1 MHRAL
6 AAWLVERPW
15 HAAVACGICGALSFL
30 LPFMLLACA
39 IPVLVA
45 LRVNVKLGLAL
56 ALLISAPW
64 ISVPTSAPVLWLL
77 SAAAVFFGPVLLAM
91 LLGRT
96 GSMNLCFQLATLL
109 CGLVVVAIH
118 IFGPDPVKF
127 WVDLIRDAFAASG
140 VEPDASRQALLQQFG
155 ASMWGLLASAVLA
168 AVLGALFLGRW
179 WAGLLTGSAIKFGAE
194 FRSLRLGTVLGA
206 IVTGVFVA
214 MIFSSSPLV
223 HSLVWIA
230 CSVLTLQGLAAAHR
244 SKANGQLSQGRLTA
258 IYVLLVVPISG
269 TITALALA
277 AWGYADNWLRPR
289 VHNA

>member
-56 ALLISAPW
+56 ALLTSVPW
-64 ISVPTSAPVLWLL
+64 ISVPASAPVLWVL
-77 SAAAVFFGPVLLAM
+77 SAAAVFFGPVMLAILLR
-91 LLGRT
+91 RT
-96 GSMNLCFQLATLL
+96 GSMNLCFQLATLM
-109 CGLVVVAIH
+109 CGLIVVAIH
-118 IFGPDPVKF
+118 VFGPDPVKY
-127 WVDLIRDAFAASG
+127 WMNLIHEAFAASG
-140 VEPDASRQALLQQFG
+140 VEPDANWQTLMQQFG

-168 AVLGALFLGRW
+168 GVLGALFLGRW
-179 WAGLLTGSAIKFGAE
+179 WAGLTGSGVEFGAE

-206 IVTGVFVA
+206 IVTGVLVA
-214 MIFSSSPLV
+214 MLFSNSPLV
-223 HSLVWIA
+223 RSLLWVA

-244 SKANGQLSQGRLTA
+244 SKANGHLSQGRLTA
-258 IYVLLVVPISG
+258 IYVLLVVPIS
-269 TITALALA
+269 TSITALVLA
-277 AWGYADNWLRPR
+277 VWGYADNWLRPR
-289 VHNA
+289 AHSA